1 MTELHFFA
9 YFLFDEKLTY
19 IEYIKVYIILSI
31 IDVNIFCM
39 ELFV

>member
-1 MTELHFFA
+1 MTELYFFA
-9 YFLFDEKLTY
+9 YFLCDEILTY
-19 IEYIKVYIILSI
+19 IEYIKAYTILSY